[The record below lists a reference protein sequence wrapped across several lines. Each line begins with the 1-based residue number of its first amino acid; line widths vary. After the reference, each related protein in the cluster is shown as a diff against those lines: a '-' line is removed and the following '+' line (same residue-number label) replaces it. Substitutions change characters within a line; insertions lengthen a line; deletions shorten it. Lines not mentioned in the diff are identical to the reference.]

1 MTASHRLGWL
11 VALAVVASG
20 CQSGTRPTEPDADV
34 DGIPD
39 AVELEGWNVTVRR
52 TVAACFS
59 GELQPEEIREVR
71 SNELLIDT
79 DADGVGD
86 YEEFQL
92 RSDPNDNDTDDD
104 GLTDA
109 EEFALRDSTD
119 LYAGAF
125 LRLNDAD
132 SDDDCLSDGEE
143 VRGLVVPG
151 LGLRVTDPSFFN
163 TDGDAWSDPYEIHVS
178 RTDPTNA
185 DTDGDGAPDH
195 VDVDPLRD
203 VLLRVDLQKVL
214 LEESPD
220 GKGRADVFLDWFVPT
235 KPPTVRPTPRPR
247 FSVAVGQETPVPAN
261 NTPGLVDLDD
271 QQAGPSV
278 ELNIAAYYYTG
289 PESASVLD
297 INPYFPGQPLTLRF
311 NVTSGQWAFRKADGG
326 WTSDAK
332 TTMVDAPT
340 TRLWLAVAAESAP

>member
-11 VALAVVASG
+11 IALAIAVSG
-20 CQSGTRPTEPDADV
+20 CQSGTRTTEPDIDT
-34 DGIPD
+34 DGLPD
-39 AVELEGWNVTVRR
+39 SVETEGWNVTLRR
-52 TVAACFS
+52 TVVACFS
-59 GELQPEEIREVR
+59 GLVQDEEVRWVR

-109 EEFALRDSTD
+109 QEVELRQSPD

-143 VRGLVVPG
+143 VRGLDVPG
-151 LGLRVTDPSFFN
+151 LGRRVTDPSFFN
-163 TDGDAWSDPYEIHVS
+163 TDGDAWSDSYEVYWS
-178 RTDPTNA
+178 RTDPTDP
-185 DTDGDGAPDH
+185 DTDDDEAPDH

-203 VLLRVDLQKVL
+203 VWLRFDFQKML
-214 LEESPD
+214 LEESPN
-220 GKGRADVFLDWFVPT
+220 GQARADVFFDWFVPT
-235 KPPTVRPTPRPR
+235 KPPTVRPSPRPM
-247 FSVAVGQETPVPAN
+247 FSVAVNQETPIPQN

-271 QQAGPSV
+271 QQAGAHV
-278 ELNIAAYYYTG
+278 ELNVAAYYFGSEPT
-289 PESASVLD
+289 ANVLD
-297 INPYFPGQPLTLRF
+297 INPYQPGQPLTLRL
-311 NVTSGQWAFRKADGG
+311 NVTSGAWAFRQSDGT
-326 WTSDAK
+326 WTPDGR
-332 TTMVDAPT
+332 TTMIDAPT
-340 TRLWLAVAAESAP
+340 TRLWIALAAQAAP